1 MLQTVGRRRNNY
13 RMAIESNMAEP
24 DDLSHELM
32 VHSESEST
40 ILMEKENP
48 VVPLLAMVTSLRE
61 EMNKLSP
68 LTPNH
73 CIYGVPKHLRVKNPA
88 AYTPQVV
95 SIGPI
100 HHKGEGL
107 EAMEGY
113 KQRYLQLFLERVN
126 LSLEEYAVFV
136 KDREARLRESYA
148 DTINLSSNE
157 FVKVMMIDSAFVYE
171 MLVRI
176 CSRGEESCRIFNRP
190 FLITTVI
197 YDLMLLENQIP
208 LFILKDLFNLDKR
221 AESARP
227 PTTSFRGDD
236 VKDLEAR
243 MLSDLEEHAS
253 NREAQ
258 GKPDMASSN
267 SNDES
272 NVEQQRTSNISVN
285 SGHQDKPGYSAN
297 TFEIQSQSFK
307 PNLNLFQPAPIPPES
322 GSDLFMEYI
331 WKFLNVTPHIRN
343 NWVNRN
349 KVCSSEVVHLLDC
362 LLRLLL
368 LPHPLMDTQP
378 SEDRTKCGVSV
389 PCLLSSPRSCQDLFP
404 PGKVGRHLVL
414 ACPLRICCESVP
426 PDEVDNILKSAVLV
440 PSITKLRR
448 CGVRVTMNTKSTSLL
463 DIKFDCQRGTLEFP
477 SFFMD
482 DMTETVFR
490 NLLAFEQCHY
500 LGNHLLTN
508 YFILLDQLINEPSD
522 VDLLVQSRV
531 LVNAIG
537 NSAQVSSIINNM
549 AQGLRTSPPSYFT
562 KLCLELTE
570 YCEVPWHK
578 WKAAL
583 GRDYFSTPWAS
594 ISVIAAIVLLVLTGI
609 QAVFAIISN

>member
-1 MLQTVGRRRNNY
+1 
-13 RMAIESNMAEP
+13 
-24 DDLSHELM
+24 
-32 VHSESEST
+32 
-40 ILMEKENP
+40 
-48 VVPLLAMVTSLRE
+48 
-61 EMNKLSP
+61 
-68 LTPNH
+68 
-73 CIYGVPKHLRVKNPA
+73 
-88 AYTPQVV
+88 
-95 SIGPI
+95 
-100 HHKGEGL
+100 
-107 EAMEGY
+107 MEGY
-113 KQRYLQLFLERVN
+113 KHRYLQLFLEKVN
-126 LSLEEYAVFV
+126 LGLEESAVFV
-136 KDREARLRESYA
+136 KDREARLCEYYA

-171 MLVRI
+171 MLARI
-176 CSRGEESCRIFNRP
+176 RSGGEESCRIFNRP
-190 FLITTVI
+190 FLIMTVI

-208 LFILKDLFNLDKR
+208 LFILKDLFNLDKT

-243 MLSDLEEHAS
+243 MLSDLEENAS

-258 GKPDMASSN
+258 AKPDLASSN

-285 SGHQDKPGYSAN
+285 SGHQDKPGYSPN
-297 TFEIQSQSFK
+297 TFEIQSQSFQ
-307 PNLNLFQPAPIPPES
+307 PNLNLFQPEANKQFLKLCYICLSTTAPIPPEP

-426 PDEVDNILKSAVLV
+426 PDEVNNILKSAVLV

-500 LGNHLLTN
+500 LGNHLLTD

-531 LVNAIG
+531 LVNGIG
-537 NSAQVSSIINNM
+537 DSAQVSSIINNM

-570 YCEVPWHK
+570 YCKVPWHK

-594 ISVIAAIVLLVLTGI
+594 ISVIAAIVLLVLT
-609 QAVFAIISN
+609 AIVPGSEGVGAMKDNKQRFLQVILTRFNLSLEDTVCEESCGKTA